1 LDAFKAN
8 LIWTNANTILPPE
21 VWLDASLTI
30 TWIAERDISREIMH
44 PLPTYDAKS
53 STFIASFAKS
63 DKPSYFQPPKPW
75 PAAQVPGQVT
85 AVPNTGDR
93 LATGPSL
100 FTRGTPTSGIFA
112 GIPSNFRDNQPT
124 ATRPTFHR
132 GQVITFTRINFIPDE
147 QLALSSPTDWMNIL
161 QIRVDGRSQYILRD
175 QIPLPL
181 SSVARIVMESDA
193 YQINCLLS
201 EKSAP
206 PNNLRL
212 FALHDIFRYQELYI
226 WSGWYDQ
233 DPSLLTTSERIAI
246 FNAYGDEIISV
257 KIPFLRMHAWRLAG
271 SIRRLLVRLSIDQ
284 FEDATI
290 APPTEVL
297 LSYATYST
305 WLNDL
310 VIVILPAAKR
320 ARGAADP
327 TV

>member
-1 LDAFKAN
+1 
-8 LIWTNANTILPPE
+8 
-21 VWLDASLTI
+21 
-30 TWIAERDISREIMH
+30 
-44 PLPTYDAKS
+44 
-53 STFIASFAKS
+53 
-63 DKPSYFQPPKPW
+63 
-75 PAAQVPGQVT
+75 
-85 AVPNTGDR
+85 
-93 LATGPSL
+93 
-100 FTRGTPTSGIFA
+100 
-112 GIPSNFRDNQPT
+112 
-124 ATRPTFHR
+124 
-132 GQVITFTRINFIPDE
+132 
-147 QLALSSPTDWMNIL
+147 MNIL